1 MNKTIVAIITFLNAC
16 SIMQASNLSSDNIEN
31 NILNENETASSN
43 NWGVRLKSSN
53 FHLGL
58 DLQTKY
64 MWRGMEM
71 MTEESSPVVFPG
83 INYQWKGLYAYAMGG
98 YAINGKYAEVDLG
111 VSYTWKGL
119 TLGLSDY
126 YYPTVNG
133 KDDEYV
139 GGKYNGHWLEACI
152 TYAPEKVPLWITI
165 SNFFAGDD
173 DAYDDDSGN
182 KKQAY
187 STYMEVGTYYDF
199 LDNNRLSL
207 AVGITPNKS
216 CYTNYQKKFAV
227 CNLDLKYTYNVQFKN
242 GWTLP
247 LSVEYIYNP
256 SFDKSYVNFIA
267 NFAF

>member
-1 MNKTIVAIITFLNAC
+1 
-16 SIMQASNLSSDNIEN
+16 MQASNLSSDNIEN

-71 MTEESSPVVFPG
+71 MTEESSPVVFPC

-139 GGKYNGHWLEACI
+139 GGKHNGHWLEACI
-152 TYAPEKVPLWITI
+152 TYAPEKFHFGL
-165 SNFFAGDD
+165 
-173 DAYDDDSGN
+173 
-182 KKQAY
+182 
-187 STYMEVGTYYDF
+187 
-199 LDNNRLSL
+199 
-207 AVGITPNKS
+207 
-216 CYTNYQKKFAV
+216 
-227 CNLDLKYTYNVQFKN
+227 
-242 GWTLP
+242 
-247 LSVEYIYNP
+247 LSVTSLLVMMMRMMMTREIR
-256 SFDKSYVNFIA
+256 SRHILHIWK
-267 NFAF
+267 

>member
-1 MNKTIVAIITFLNAC
+1 MNKIKVIIIVFLNTC
-16 SIMQASNLSSDNIEN
+16 SIMQASTLSSDNNEKS
-31 NILNENETASSN
+31 ILNEGQVTLTN
-43 NWGVRLKSSN
+43 NWGAKLKSSN

-71 MTEESSPVVFPG
+71 MTEESSPVVFPC

-139 GGKYNGHWLEACI
+139 GGKHNGHWLEACI
-152 TYAPEKVPLWITI
+152 TYAPEKVPLWITV

-207 AVGITPNKS
+207 AVGMTPNKS

-247 LSVEYIYNP
+247 LSAKYIYNP